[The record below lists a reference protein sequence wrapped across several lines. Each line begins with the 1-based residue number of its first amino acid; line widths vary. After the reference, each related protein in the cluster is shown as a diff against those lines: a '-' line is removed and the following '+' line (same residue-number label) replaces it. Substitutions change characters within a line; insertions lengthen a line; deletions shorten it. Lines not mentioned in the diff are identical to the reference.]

1 MDNLSKAKYK
11 KIKEQ
16 SMRELMWARDE
27 RMEELEWIFYYL
39 NTNWT
44 LTEIKTLNLHL
55 QRGHKLCLQ

>member
-1 MDNLSKAKYK
+1 MDNLSKTKYQ

-27 RMEELEWIFYYL
+27 RIEELEAIFYYL

-55 QRGHKLCLQ
+55 QRGHKLTLS